1 MSLLT
6 TLPGARLSALSV
18 AGLSVEAQRRAEQI
32 ACASATPHAGSRGS
46 MEVVPVVVAQN
57 IGISFHIRAWK
68 VCTLNNA
75 TG

>member
-32 ACASATPHAGSRGS
+32 ACASATPGDSGVFQVYERERERERNRERERERKRESERLLEG
-46 MEVVPVVVAQN
+46 
-57 IGISFHIRAWK
+57 K
-68 VCTLNNA
+68 D
-75 TG
+75 

>member
-1 MSLLT
+1 MADNV
-6 TLPGARLSALSV
+6 PGARLSQLSV
-18 AGLSVEAQRRAEQI
+18 AGLSVEASNLPARLPP
-32 ACASATPHAGSRGS
+32 PHAGSRGS